1 MSPAAAAGGRG
12 GPGASQAQP
21 CPAGSRDGRRA
32 GTSADL
38 CSSPRRARGGLSR
51 ASVAK
56 VGHVSPPCLPRFS
69 SGPGVSSCRGLLS
82 WRRDPCPPLPDLGQT
97 GRAEGRG
104 PAQRPVLAALTRPHP
119 AGLRGSVARLSGWNG
134 GPAGSLLESWAALGS
149 QEGPGCGGH
158 AGQLPAQ
165 RAPAPRS
172 PTDGGTALL
181 ARPVIDGLVI
191 REPGDHGESWTC
203 ALSSEG
209 PGSHSH
215 RRDLAPQAPPRPASS
230 SLPPPP
236 PRLRGGQPRAQMS
249 GRVCRNRVS
258 APSPLLRVPGPSS
271 RPSSRF
277 QLVAAGGLGPAG
289 ASSAGR
295 WAVPTSRGRAGGGGG
310 AAQQGRGVG
319 ERRAVLTLACPP
331 TLVRPSVPAPA
342 PAVVRG
348 PVQGRASSLRRGRLG
363 VSAWR

>member
-1 MSPAAAAGGRG
+1 MDRSISPPEASLDAEAAGRLPRGRASGMSPAAAAGGRG

-149 QEGPGCGGH
+149 QEGPGRGGH

-191 REPGDHGESWTC
+191 REPGDKESP
-203 ALSSEG
+203 G
-209 PGSHSH
+209 PVPCPPKGPAATPTGGTWP
-215 RRDLAPQAPPRPASS
+215 RRPLPGPPPPPWP
-230 SLPPPP
+230 PPPP
-236 PRLRGGQPRAQMS
+236 PRGSVEDSRGHRRQAGSAGTASQRPHPSS
-249 GRVCRNRVS
+249 GFPVL
-258 APSPLLRVPGPSS
+258 PPGPLPGSSSWLRV
-271 RPSSRF
+271 
-277 QLVAAGGLGPAG
+277 A
-289 ASSAGR
+289 
-295 WAVPTSRGRAGGGGG
+295 W
-310 AAQQGRGVG
+310 AQQGPPLPDAGPCPLPGAGQEAGEEPLSKDAESERGG
-319 ERRAVLTLACPP
+319 LC
-331 TLVRPSVPAPA
+331 
-342 PAVVRG
+342 
-348 PVQGRASSLRRGRLG
+348 
-363 VSAWR
+363 